1 MKYLYYFFLLYF
13 CLFLTYCTVRLPAI
27 TFTQSGTA
35 AEKQMIGTDK
45 EIEKDGWILSS
56 VKTSALGSEI
66 WKREYL
72 TNDVY
77 LPEKDE
83 EVLLHL
89 KRMAYFAPEIK
100 LYKTKGYIGE
110 ALDGK
115 LKINP
120 LLKTTKYARD
130 FEDVKSRVEE
140 FLKLT
145 NESRAFL
152 FAKKVQRIE
161 KELKDDQKSKTEK
174 KKVQFT
180 YYNLVED
187 GEYYEISSNK
197 WIKKE

>member
-1 MKYLYYFFLLYF
+1 MKYLYYFFLLFF
-13 CLFLTYCTVRLPAI
+13 CLFLTSCTVRLPAI

-72 TNDVY
+72 TNDLY

-120 LLKTTKYARD
+120 LLKTTKFARD
-130 FEDVKSRVEE
+130 FEDVKTRIDE

-145 NESRAFL
+145 NESRSFL
-152 FAKKVQRIE
+152 FAKKVQKIE
-161 KELKDDQKSKTEK
+161 KEFKDDQKIKTEK

-187 GEYYEISSNK
+187 GEYFEISSNK

>member
-1 MKYLYYFFLLYF
+1 MKYLYYIYF
-13 CLFLTYCTVRLPAI
+13 LFLFPFLNSCTVRLPAI
-27 TFTQSGTA
+27 TFTQTGTA
-35 AEKQMIGTDK
+35 AEKQMIGSDK

-72 TNDVY
+72 TNDLY
-77 LPEKDE
+77 LPEREE

-89 KRMAYFAPEIK
+89 KRIAYFAPEVK
-100 LYKTKGYIGE
+100 VYKSKGFIGE

-120 LLKTTKYARD
+120 LLNTTKYSRD
-130 FEDVKSRVEE
+130 FGDVKNRVEE
-140 FLKLT
+140 LLGLT
-145 NESRAFL
+145 NDSRAFL

-161 KELKDDQKSKTEK
+161 KEYKDDQKIKVEK

-180 YYNLVED
+180 YYNLVEE
-187 GEYYEISSNK
+187 GEYFEISSNK